1 MSFVNIEEVY
11 LWFSLTAHCQE
22 PELIKTYTSWLD
34 DQEHMRYQQFRFP
47 RHRHEYLVAHALLRN
62 CLSRY
67 GDRQPWAWRF
77 SINAYGRPEIQ
88 VEEGAP
94 PLRFNLAHTEG
105 LVACAVTRSADIGVD
120 VERTTRKGDL
130 VAIAASSL
138 TSHELAVLDRLKGQA
153 WRDRFFDLWTLK
165 EAYVKAR
172 GLGLSLPLK
181 QFAFQLESDGLRQ
194 IRFESDSEANPP
206 KDWRF
211 GLMSPTPN
219 HRLAFAVR
227 CSKLL
232 RVQIGW
238 AIPEVVFQA
247 VQLPIVTSQGVE

>member
-1 MSFVNIEEVY
+1 MSVEDVY
-11 LWFSLTAHCQE
+11 LWLSLTYQCQE
-22 PELIKTYTSWLD
+22 PSLIKTYTSWLD
-34 DQEHMRYQQFRFP
+34 DQERMRYQRFRFP
-47 RHRHEYLVAHALLRN
+47 RHRHEYLVAHALLRS

-77 SINAYGRPEIQ
+77 STNTYGRPEIQ
-88 VEEGAP
+88 VEQGAP

-130 VAIAASSL
+130 VAIATSSL
-138 TSHELAVLDRLKGQA
+138 TPHELAMLGQLEGLA
-153 WRDRFFDLWTLK
+153 WRDRFFDFWTLK

-172 GLGLSLPLK
+172 GLGLSLPLQ
-181 QFAFQLESDGLRQ
+181 QFAFRLESDELGQ

-206 KDWRF
+206 EDWRF

-219 HRLAFAVR
+219 HRLALAVR

-232 RVQIGW
+232 RVQVGW
-238 AIPEVVFQA
+238 AIPAVMFQT
-247 VQLPIVTSQGVE
+247 VQLPIVTSQGME